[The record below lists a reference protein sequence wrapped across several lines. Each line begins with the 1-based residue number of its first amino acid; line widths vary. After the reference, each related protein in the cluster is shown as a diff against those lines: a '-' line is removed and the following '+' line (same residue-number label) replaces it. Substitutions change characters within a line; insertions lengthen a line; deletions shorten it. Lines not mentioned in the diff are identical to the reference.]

1 MKNINEMTL
10 DELTELAVTM
20 DAWEWMKGVM
30 DTDGDIVLG
39 NGQLCCLLDGDSGG
53 YVCEAPDRVR
63 PDLED
68 PATTGCV
75 MAMVRKKYGP
85 NTWTVYTPR
94 GWQVMTWEPVESIE
108 SYMAIIQTAWGE
120 DTIALGKMG
129 DDEFVVDPGTGE
141 PLGRFAEVAIKLKTP
156 NARVNCIVS
165 ASEEMPTEI
174 HALIAALAKEKV

>member
-1 MKNINEMTL
+1 
-10 DELTELAVTM
+10 
-20 DAWEWMKGVM
+20 M

-63 PDLED
+63 PDLKD
-68 PATTGCV
+68 SATAGCV

-94 GWQVMTWEPVESIE
+94 GWQVMTSEHTVTVDDMAVLVGGDMQVTGHVVFRPR
-108 SYMAIIQTAWGE
+108 AII
-120 DTIALGKMG
+120 M
-129 DDEFVVDPGTGE
+129 
-141 PLGRFAEVAIKLKTP
+141 
-156 NARVNCIVS
+156 

-174 HALIAALAKEKV
+174 YALIAALAKECA